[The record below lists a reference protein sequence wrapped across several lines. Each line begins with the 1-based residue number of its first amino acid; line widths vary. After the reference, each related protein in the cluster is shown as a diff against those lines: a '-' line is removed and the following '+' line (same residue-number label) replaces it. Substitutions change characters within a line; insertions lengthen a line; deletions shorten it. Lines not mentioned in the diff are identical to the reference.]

1 MLTEGSTA
9 LMLEAWRAD
18 DPFGRRAS
26 RKCEGKSQRL
36 LVGQISTPVFR
47 HLSGSSR
54 SNGNSMWFRHL
65 ESICVS
71 HYRLL
76 GYGES
81 LTLGIVQ
88 IAGKQNRRLSDG

>member
-1 MLTEGSTA
+1 
-9 LMLEAWRAD
+9 
-18 DPFGRRAS
+18 
-26 RKCEGKSQRL
+26 
-36 LVGQISTPVFR
+36 
-47 HLSGSSR
+47 
-54 SNGNSMWFRHL
+54 MWFRHL